1 MRLSRRKTSS
11 YAPRWTPPQRVVLLS
26 LIGVNLAFF
35 VAQQLLQTYQPA
47 VVPEYL
53 GLSYRGIDQAC
64 AWQFFSAMFLH
75 AGVLSFAGS
84 MIVLYFIGRDVEVIL
99 GPKHFL
105 YLYLCG
111 ALGGELGHLFLM
123 PSTTVLFAASGG
135 VAAVVVAFATILPDL
150 ELTESFR
157 FILPVKLKAKYF
169 AYTLFAIGVVL
180 MVFDR
185 HGVVSHSAYL
195 GGGATG
201 WLYAHLLGFGSPS
214 FLQRAVRRR
223 RMEGE
228 RRRQMSLD
236 EFIAEEVDPLLEK
249 ISRSGL
255 GSLTR
260 SERRTLAQAR
270 EKMAQPP
277 Q

>member
-1 MRLSRRKTSS
+1 
-11 YAPRWTPPQRVVLLS
+11 
-26 LIGVNLAFF
+26 
-35 VAQQLLQTYQPA
+35 
-47 VVPEYL
+47 
-53 GLSYRGIDQAC
+53 
-64 AWQFFSAMFLH
+64 
-75 AGVLSFAGS
+75 
-84 MIVLYFIGRDVEVIL
+84 
-99 GPKHFL
+99 
-105 YLYLCG
+105 
-111 ALGGELGHLFLM
+111 
-123 PSTTVLFAASGG
+123 
-135 VAAVVVAFATILPDL
+135 L

-169 AYTLFAIGVVL
+169 AYTLFAIGAVL

-185 HGVVSHSAYL
+185 QGVVSHSAYL

-228 RRRQMSLD
+228 RRRQMSLG
-236 EFIAEEVDPLLEK
+236 EFITEEIDPLLEK

-270 EKMAQPP
+270 EKMAQSP